1 MYAYY
6 IFEENNSMHTPFQ
19 KYLLEQKAK
28 YDTPPGFY
36 YDPIRDQSVKGD
48 DPFDFD
54 DVEQKPNLGPRPE
67 FDWEIDYV
75 KLPRTFPA
83 ILITLFQG
91 EKPFWMPGG
100 MWNNLLQM
108 VFGVFVDLPENAEDW
123 QEYFDGVLE
132 SNGIE
137 NSASGYI
144 KQVVAFLSDL
154 INNGIPEGE
163 FEVPG
168 SDPPV
173 TIDISDMM
181 TEYLQWHFNQYLQQL
196 IDFLNDYEYGG

>member
-1 MYAYY
+1 
-6 IFEENNSMHTPFQ
+6 MHTPFQ
-19 KYLLEQKAK
+19 RYLLEQRGK

-48 DPFDFD
+48 DPYFSPN
-54 DVEQKPNLGPRPE
+54 EKPNVGPRPPKPPRPE
-67 FDWEIDYV
+67 FDWEVVRV
-75 KLPRTFPA
+75 KQPRTFPA
-83 ILITLFQG
+83 ILITLFQD
-91 EKPFWMPGG
+91 EKPWWMPGG
-100 MWNNLLQM
+100 IWNNLLQI
-108 VFGVFVDLPENAEDW
+108 VFGVFVDLPANAEDW
-123 QEYFDGVLE
+123 QDYFDGVLE

-137 NSASGYI
+137 DSAGRYI
-144 KQVVAFLSDL
+144 KDVVAFLSDL

-181 TEYLQWHFNQYLQQL
+181 TDYMQWHFNKYIQELL
-196 IDFLNDYEYGG
+196 DFLDDYEYGG